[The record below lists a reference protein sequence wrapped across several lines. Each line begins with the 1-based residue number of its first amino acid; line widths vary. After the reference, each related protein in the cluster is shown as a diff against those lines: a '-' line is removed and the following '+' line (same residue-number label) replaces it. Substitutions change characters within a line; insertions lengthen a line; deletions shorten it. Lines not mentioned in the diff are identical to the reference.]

1 MSRLESIAAGPN
13 IELIGKLRDVAAI
26 MNQMGGMT
34 KQNQEIRG
42 SELNWVKD
50 SIQYGPPY
58 KNRPTDRAP
67 KAITSEHS
75 DMAVSPILT
84 GLHDKDKR
92 RSQRAGSANPVG
104 SDQAFAGGWGHGVG
118 AHIT

>member
-1 MSRLESIAAGPN
+1 MSRLESLTSGPN
-13 IELIGKLRDVAAI
+13 IELMGKVRDLAAVLNRI
-26 MNQMGGMT
+26 GGMT
-34 KQNQEIRG
+34 KQNQEAHG
-42 SELNWVKD
+42 SELRWSKD
-50 SIQYGPPY
+50 TIEYGPPRR
-58 KNRPTDRAP
+58 KRPTDRAP

-84 GLHDKDKR
+84 GLHDKSKR
-92 RSQRAGSANPVG
+92 RSQRAGSAAPVG